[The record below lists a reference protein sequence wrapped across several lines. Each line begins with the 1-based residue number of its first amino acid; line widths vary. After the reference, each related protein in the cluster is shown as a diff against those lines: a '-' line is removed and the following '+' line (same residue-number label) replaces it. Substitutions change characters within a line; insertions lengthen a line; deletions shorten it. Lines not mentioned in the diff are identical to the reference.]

1 MIEQTLTVTSVD
13 GLTAFLRPEEKPTCE
28 GCNGQCG
35 SKIFSKLF
43 GDKSPELAFVFEEQ
57 LNIGQK
63 VKMALDDS
71 HVLKSSLLV
80 YLLPLLFAIVFAISG
95 AALMSLSEGWQI
107 LLAFIGGVIGLLLA
121 KKQLK
126 KVNYDI
132 KVIKIYPNSLPL
144 TQIDG
149 D

>member
-1 MIEQTLTVTSVD
+1 
-13 GLTAFLRPEEKPTCE
+13 
-28 GCNGQCG
+28 
-35 SKIFSKLF
+35 
-43 GDKSPELAFVFEEQ
+43 
-57 LNIGQK
+57 
-63 VKMALDDS
+63 
-71 HVLKSSLLV
+71 
-80 YLLPLLFAIVFAISG
+80 
-95 AALMSLSEGWQI
+95 MSLSEGWQI
-107 LLAFIGGVIGLLLA
+107 LLAFIGGVIGFLLA

>member
-1 MIEQTLTVTSVD
+1 VIEQTLTVTSVD
-13 GLTAFLRPEEKPTCE
+13 GLTAYLRPEEKPSCE

-43 GDKSPELAFVFEEQ
+43 GDKKPELAFVFEQ
-57 LNIGQK
+57 PLSIGQK

-80 YLLPLLFAIVFAISG
+80 YLLPLLFAIGFAIFG
-95 AALMSLSEGWQI
+95 AIFLSVSEGWQI
-107 LLAFIGGVIGLLLA
+107 LLAFTGGVFGFLLA
-121 KKQLK
+121 KNRLE

>member
-1 MIEQTLTVTSVD
+1 VIEQTLTVTSVD
-13 GLTAFLRPEEKPTCE
+13 GLTAFLRPEEKPSCE

-43 GDKSPELAFVFEEQ
+43 GDKSPELAFVFEEK

-80 YLLPLLFAIVFAISG
+80 YLLPLLFAIGFAMF
-95 AALMSLSEGWQI
+95 AALFLSLSEGWQI
-107 LLAFIGGVIGLLLA
+107 LLAFIGGIYGFLLA
-121 KKQLK
+121 KNKLK

>member
-1 MIEQTLTVTSVD
+1 MIEQTLTVTSVE
-13 GLTAFLRPEEKPTCE
+13 GLRAFLKADEKPSCE
-28 GCNGQCG
+28 GCSGQCG

-43 GDKSPELAFVFEEQ
+43 GDKSPELAFVFDEE
-57 LNIGQK
+57 LKIGQK

-71 HVLKSSLLV
+71 HVLKSSLMI
-80 YLLPLLFAIVFAISG
+80 YLLPLISAMILAIFSS
-95 AALMSLSEGWQI
+95 LLLSLSEGWQI
-107 LLAFIGGVIGLLLA
+107 IFALVGGVIGFLFA
-121 KKQLK
+121 KKQLE

-132 KVIKIYPNSLPL
+132 KLIKIYPNSLPL

>member
-13 GLTAFLRPEEKPTCE
+13 GLKAFLKPQEKPNCE

-71 HVLKSSLLV
+71 HVLKSALLV
-80 YLLPLLFAIVFAISG
+80 YLLPLLFAFIFLIVSAVFMSIS
-95 AALMSLSEGWQI
+95 EVWQI
-107 LLAFIGGVIGLLLA
+107 LLAFIGGSIGFLLA
-121 KKQLK
+121 RNQLE

-132 KVIKIYPNSLPL
+132 KIIKIYPNSLPL

>member
-1 MIEQTLTVTSVD
+1 VIEQTLTVISVD
-13 GLTAFLRPEEKPTCE
+13 GFKALLKPEEKPSCE

-57 LNIGQK
+57 LNTGQK
-63 VKMALDDS
+63 VKMGLDDS
-71 HVLKSSLLV
+71 HVLKSSLLI
-80 YLLPLLFAIVFAISG
+80 YLLPLLFSFVFLIVSAV
-95 AALMSLSEGWQI
+95 AMSVSEGWQI
-107 LLAFIGGVIGLLLA
+107 LFSFIGGVIGFVIA
-121 KKQLK
+121 KKQLE
-126 KVNYDI
+126 KVSYDI
-132 KVIKIYPNSLPL
+132 KLIKIYPNSLPL

>member
-1 MIEQTLTVTSVD
+1 VIEQTLTVTSVD
-13 GLTAFLRPEEKPTCE
+13 GLTAFLRPEEKPSCE

-43 GDKSPELAFVFEEQ
+43 GDKSPELAFTFEEQ
-57 LNIGQK
+57 LIIGQK

-80 YLLPLLFAIVFAISG
+80 YLLPLLFSFVFLIVSAVF
-95 AALMSLSEGWQI
+95 MSVSEGWQI
-107 LLAFIGGVIGLLLA
+107 LFSIIGGVIGFFIA
-121 KKQLK
+121 KKQLE
-126 KVNYDI
+126 KVSYDI
-132 KVIKIYPNSLPL
+132 KLIKIYPNSLPL